1 MRPSPIVPLL
11 LGLAATV
18 AHGQQTTA
26 RLVKYHANDIVS
38 VRAKMRYTT
47 LIELPATEKILEV
60 ATGDK
65 DFWIIDTVGNYC
77 FLHPAKEGIHS
88 NLNLITDKGSVYS
101 FTLDDVESGDPDLK
115 VVIEPSD
122 PSSLAAANG
131 AGKLVSAN
139 EVEAARAQVQAVQSQ
154 AAAVVEQFR
163 ADYPTQA
170 LKFDYSFHNE
180 KPFEVSAIYHDDKF
194 TYIKS
199 SANEK
204 FSIYELKDGKPDLI
218 TFQLRDGTRA
228 SRYGAAAALS
238 SRRCGV
244 EQLSRSRR
252 HDSAAR
258 PFRLAVHLAR
268 LQTHLYPVQADTSV
282 GAARH
287 CRLHRCAETMHC
299 RSVTSGPG
307 VRPERHRKTCK
318 VLITNELAKA
328 LHSI

>member
-18 AHGQQTTA
+18 AHGQQTA

-47 LIELPATEKILEV
+47 LIELPSTEKILEV

-77 FLHPAKEGIHS
+77 FLHPAKAGIHS
-88 NLNLITDKGSVYS
+88 NLNLITAKGTVYS
-101 FTLDDVESGDPDLK
+101 FVLDDVESGDPDLK

-131 AGKLVSAN
+131 ADKLVSAG
-139 EVEAARAQVQAVQSQ
+139 EVEVARAQAQ
-154 AAAVVEQFR
+154 AAQTHAAAAVEQFR

-170 LKFDYSFHNE
+170 LKFDYTFHDE
-180 KPFEVSAIYHDDKF
+180 KPFDVSAIYHDDKF

-199 SANEK
+199 SATEK

-218 TFQLRDGTRA
+218 TFQLKDGT
-228 SRYGAAAALS
+228 YVIPTVVDKGY
-238 SRRCGV
+238 
-244 EQLSRSRR
+244 
-252 HDSAAR
+252 
-258 PFRLAVHLAR
+258 
-268 LQTHLYPVQADTSV
+268 LQIGTHKLNF
-282 GAARH
+282 
-287 CRLHRCAETMHC
+287 
-299 RSVTSGPG
+299 
-307 VRPERHRKTCK
+307 ERKG
-318 VLITNELAKA
+318 E
-328 LHSI
+328 

>member
-1 MRPSPIVPLL
+1 MSRSPILPIL

-18 AHGQQTTA
+18 AHGQQSA

-38 VRAKMRYTT
+38 VHAKMRYTT

-115 VVIEPSD
+115 VVIQPSD

-131 AGKLVSAN
+131 ANQLVSAS
-139 EVEAARAQVQAVQSQ
+139 EVTAARAQAQVAQTHAV
-154 AAAVVEQFR
+154 AAVEEFR

-170 LKFDYSFHNE
+170 LKFDYTYLS
-180 KPFEVSAIYHDDKF
+180 KAPFEVSAIYHDDKF

-199 SANEK
+199 SASEK
-204 FSIYELKDGKPDLI
+204 FSVYELKDSKPDLI
-218 TFQLRDGTRA
+218 TFQLKDGT
-228 SRYGAAAALS
+228 YVLPTVVDKGY
-238 SRRCGV
+238 
-244 EQLSRSRR
+244 
-252 HDSAAR
+252 
-258 PFRLAVHLAR
+258 
-268 LQTHLYPVQADTSV
+268 LQIGKHKLDF
-282 GAARH
+282 
-287 CRLHRCAETMHC
+287 
-299 RSVTSGPG
+299 
-307 VRPERHRKTCK
+307 ERK
-318 VLITNELAKA
+318 AK
-328 LHSI
+328 

>member
-18 AHGQQTTA
+18 AHGQQTA

-38 VRAKMRYTT
+38 VRARMRYTT
-47 LIELPATEKILEV
+47 LIELPSTEKILEV

-88 NLNLITDKGSVYS
+88 NLNLITDKGTVYS

-131 AGKLVSAN
+131 ASQLVPAS
-139 EVEAARAQVQAVQSQ
+139 EVEAVRAQVQAAATRA
-154 AAAVVEQFR
+154 AAAVEQYR

-170 LKFDYSFHNE
+170 LKFDYAFRDE
-180 KPFEVSAIYHDDKF
+180 KPFDVSAIYHDDKF

-199 SANEK
+199 SATEK

-218 TFQLRDGTRA
+218 TFQLKDGT
-228 SRYGAAAALS
+228 YIIPTVVDHGYLEI
-238 SRRCGV
+238 GK
-244 EQLSRSRR
+244 
-252 HDSAAR
+252 H
-258 PFRLAVHLAR
+258 RLEF
-268 LQTHLYPVQADTSV
+268 
-282 GAARH
+282 
-287 CRLHRCAETMHC
+287 HRN
-299 RSVTSGPG
+299 G
-307 VRPERHRKTCK
+307 K
-318 VLITNELAKA
+318 
-328 LHSI
+328 